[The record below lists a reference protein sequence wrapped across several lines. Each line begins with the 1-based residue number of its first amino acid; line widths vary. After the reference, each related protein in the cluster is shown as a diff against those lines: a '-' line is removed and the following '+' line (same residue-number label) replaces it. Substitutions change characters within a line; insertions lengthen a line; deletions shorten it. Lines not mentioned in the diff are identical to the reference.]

1 MSKSTVPIKEFRLEL
16 SDLTYTGH
24 DLVRP
29 ESVLVQP
36 NGTLWTSDG
45 RGGVTRINPDGSQ
58 QFIAGLGGNE
68 PNGLA
73 MTDDGSIIVANLGM
87 GKVQKLHPDRHVEDL
102 LTEVDGVSITT
113 PNFVF
118 LDSRNRLWISVMTRE
133 HHWWPAAAA
142 PRPDGYI
149 VLLDD
154 LGPRIVA
161 DGLFLT
167 NEIRLDAQEEY
178 LYVVETN
185 MNHLLRFRVQPDGS
199 LTGKEIFG
207 PNNLGTGA
215 AIDGFSFD
223 AEGNLWVTLVL
234 RNGLGIITPDG
245 DYHVVIEDPRE
256 DVLRLRGENCQWHG
270 RTKRYG
276 DGSRPQPAIYHES
289 SLRWPRPA
297 YGLSRLT
304 GDEHASNLPITRGR
318 ITHAALEIVK
328 LIGCTS
334 QAGEKV
340 VGKAKAEETVCLS
353 RLSQRHER
361 SRTRLLVAR
370 QWRWFSLV

>member
-1 MSKSTVPIKEFRLEL
+1 MKKGFRMGNSTVPIKEFRLEL

-29 ESVLVQP
+29 ESVLAHP
-36 NGTLWTSDG
+36 NGMLLTSDG

-58 QFIAGLGGNE
+58 QFLGGLGGNE

-73 MTDDGSIIVANLGM
+73 MTDDGSLFVANLGL
-87 GKVQKLHPDRHVEDL
+87 GKVQKLHPDGHVEDL

-149 VLLDD
+149 VLLDEK
-154 LGPRIVA
+154 GPRIVA

-167 NEIRLDAQEEY
+167 NEIRLDVREEY

-185 MNHLLRFRVQPDGS
+185 MNHMLRFRIQPDGS

-223 AEGNLWVTLVL
+223 AEGNVWVTLVL

-256 DVLRLRGENCQWHG
+256 DVLKSFEEKIANGAAEPNDMAMAAGPNLQFITSLAFGGPDLR
-270 RTKRYG
+270 TAYL
-276 DGSRPQPAIYHES
+276 GSLAMSTLPTFQSPVA
-289 SLRWPRPA
+289 
-297 YGLSRLT
+297 GL
-304 GDEHASNLPITRGR
+304 PM
-318 ITHAALEIVK
+318 
-328 LIGCTS
+328 
-334 QAGEKV
+334 
-340 VGKAKAEETVCLS
+340 
-353 RLSQRHER
+353 RH
-361 SRTRLLVAR
+361 
-370 QWRWFSLV
+370 WK

>member
-1 MSKSTVPIKEFRLEL
+1 MKKGFHMSNSTVPIKEFRLEL
-16 SDLTYTGH
+16 SDLTYAGH

-29 ESVLVQP
+29 ESVLAQS

-58 QFIAGLGGNE
+58 QFLGGLGGNE

-73 MTDDGSIIVANLGM
+73 MADDGSL
-87 GKVQKLHPDRHVEDL
+87 
-102 LTEVDGVSITT
+102 
-113 PNFVF
+113 

-149 VLLDD
+149 VLLDEK
-154 LGPRIVA
+154 GPRIVA

-167 NEIRLDAQEEY
+167 NEIRLDAREEY
-178 LYVVETN
+178 LYVVETI
-185 MNHLLRFRVQPDGS
+185 MNHLLRFRIQPDGS

-223 AEGNLWVTLVL
+223 AEGNVWVTLVL
-234 RNGLGIITPDG
+234 RNGLGIITRDG

-256 DVLRLRGENCQWHG
+256 DVLKSFEEKIANGTAEPNDMAMAAGPNLQFITSLAFGGPDLR
-270 RTKRYG
+270 TAYL
-276 DGSRPQPAIYHES
+276 GSLAMSTLPTFQSPVA
-289 SLRWPRPA
+289 
-297 YGLSRLT
+297 GL
-304 GDEHASNLPITRGR
+304 PM
-318 ITHAALEIVK
+318 
-328 LIGCTS
+328 
-334 QAGEKV
+334 
-340 VGKAKAEETVCLS
+340 
-353 RLSQRHER
+353 RH
-361 SRTRLLVAR
+361 
-370 QWRWFSLV
+370 WK